1 MAMRTLAVI
10 ITTLLL
16 ATGTAQAL
24 PIAEWQCGDI
34 TVNITTPR
42 GADHTTV
49 TITGPAGFTFNK
61 GRVGHNF
68 HFRFSAEATEKG
80 GFKSV
85 EMEGGDFRGYTGGKV
100 YLNGKRCKD
109 YVYDEPKS
117 GE

>member
-1 MAMRTLAVI
+1 
-10 ITTLLL
+10 
-16 ATGTAQAL
+16 
-24 PIAEWQCGDI
+24 
-34 TVNITTPR
+34 
-42 GADHTTV
+42 
-49 TITGPAGFTFNK
+49 
-61 GRVGHNF
+61 VGHNF